1 MQNAPQESPKKPD
14 KQVIRE
20 IRESLNMLKEQV
32 EAKEGRGIAGIL
44 TIKGVPIKLIER
56 ETLELED
63 ADGTKLHK
71 FTEKG
76 ERYYILQTEPN
87 TDRVFISKFPD
98 QEMGLGWISR
108 KKMDEIRTR
117 DMIIDGKTAKM
128 ADLQEITTLVS
139 RIAKMSAVLQAS
151 VGQEERTQD
160 ALKKELVA
168 ILSIDTDLLEMEDV
182 RKQFNEMQKMP
193 YKDQSRALKTIIDL
207 ISIRAQS
214 LGQLPIEQLRK
225 DIESRYIPLPEK

>member
-1 MQNAPQESPKKPD
+1 M
-14 KQVIRE
+14 
-20 IRESLNMLKEQV
+20 
-32 EAKEGRGIAGIL
+32 
-44 TIKGVPIKLIER
+44 IER